1 MSASFDQPSSGKY
14 GLHVLVLV
22 KDSEDYAMV
31 AAEQLNAS
39 LDHCDVQ
46 IVFGLEG
53 ALEAAEQTCPETT
66 NCLVPTIILSAR
78 LGNVDNNIERLSAH
92 EQFANSGF
100 VLLTDQR
107 THSDTWKAIHSGKLV
122 SIIACPWTAPTLI
135 EQVDAS
141 VDRWLLKWMPNAE
154 ITHALQADGVYDAP
168 RGGDLLYG
176 LDSPGEQMQQF
187 LLQGIEKILG
197 PRPRMIVPEG
207 VDLTKQGESVD
218 GVYLVLRGSVA
229 LHRSSQFG
237 DVLLHHATSGPLI
250 GLISL
255 ARQQR
260 ALFTSTTTTEAEIVR
275 LSLEQLEFVLQQSP
289 DTSANLA
296 VVAIQALTQ
305 RLVRAEYLHIEKN
318 ELAEQLERERETLQK
333 TLEELRATREQL
345 VEKTKYAMLGELSA
359 GIAHELNNPV
369 AALQRASQQIGDDLD
384 TILAA
389 TAELA
394 DAQGTLKRALNA
406 PPRSTAEERRLVR
419 QVMKQTKGDRDMAKR
434 LVAAEITDSIGIKA
448 LLKKDRSY
456 RRRHPL
462 RPEHSPMRVV
472 EAAAHIGRSVKN
484 SNVAARRIVDLVSSL
499 KAYARPDS
507 APIGDINVHE
517 NIEDTLRLTAHRLR
531 SVEIERAYGDI
542 PLIRCYPARLEQVWT
557 NLLVNASEAI
567 EAEDEKLAEQADPT
581 STDAIV
587 LPARGH
593 AKPTIRVETSQ
604 PDPEHIRVTVI
615 DNGPGIAAD
624 NIEHIIEP
632 HFTTKGGQV
641 RYGLGMGMS
650 ITHSIVDDHDG
661 VLTIESEPGR
671 TAISVTLPVAG
682 PKEDETDAGD
692 NPVP

>member
-1 MSASFDQPSSGKY
+1 MSITNSTASADKY

-22 KDSEDYAMV
+22 AGSNDYALE
-31 AAEQLNAS
+31 AAEQLNAGI
-39 LDHCDVQ
+39 DHCDVQ
-46 IVFGLEG
+46 VVMGVEG
-53 ALEAAEQTCPETT
+53 ALRTAERTCPGTAE
-66 NCLVPTIILSAR
+66 CLVPTIVLSAE
-78 LGNVDNNIERLSAH
+78 LGRVDDIVEELSAH
-92 EQFANSGF
+92 ERFGKSGF
-100 VLLTDQR
+100 VLLTNRR
-107 THSDTWKAIHSGKLV
+107 THDDTWKALHRGKLV
-122 SIIACPWTAPTLI
+122 SIIACPWTASTLI

-141 VDRWLLKWMPNAE
+141 VDRWLIKWMPDAE

-176 LDSPGEQMQQF
+176 LDSPGEQMQMF

-197 PRPRMIVPEG
+197 PRPRMLVPEG
-207 VDLTKQGESVD
+207 VDLTRQGESVD
-218 GVYLVLRGSVA
+218 AVYLVLRGSVA

-260 ALFTSTTTTEAEIVR
+260 ALFTSTTTTDAEVVR
-275 LSLEQLEFVLQQSP
+275 LSLEQLEYVLQQSP

-318 ELAEQLERERETLQK
+318 ELAEQLERERETLEK

-369 AALQRASQQIGDDLD
+369 AALQRATQQIGDDLD

-394 DAQGTLKRALNA
+394 DAQGTLGRTINA
-406 PPRSTAEERRLVR
+406 PPRSTSEERRLVR
-419 QVMKQTKGDRDMAKR
+419 NVMRYTKEDRDIAKR
-434 LVAAEITDSIGIKA
+434 LVAAEITDEVSIKA
-448 LLKKDRSY
+448 ILKKDRSY

-462 RPEHSPMRVV
+462 RPEHSPMKVI
-472 EAAAHIGRSVKN
+472 EAAAHIGRAVKN

-499 KAYARPDS
+499 RAYARPDS
-507 APIGDINVHE
+507 APVDDIDIHE
-517 NIEDTLRLTAHRLR
+517 SIEDTLRLTAHRLR
-531 SVEIERAYGDI
+531 SVEIERAYGNL
-542 PLIRCYPARLEQVWT
+542 PHIRCYPARLEQVWT
-557 NLLVNASEAI
+557 NLLINASEAI
-567 EAEDEKLAEQADPT
+567 EAEDEELANDPDPV
-581 STDAIV
+581 STDAIR
-587 LPARGH
+587 LPARG
-593 AKPTIRVETSQ
+593 AVPPKIRVETSQ
-604 PDPEHIRVTVI
+604 PDDSHICVTVV
-615 DNGPGIAAD
+615 DNGPGIAPED
-624 NIEHIIEP
+624 IDHIVEP

-650 ITHSIVDDHDG
+650 ITHSIIDDHDG
-661 VLTIESEPGR
+661 TLRIESKPGR
-671 TAISVTLPVAG
+671 TAISAILPIAG
-682 PKEDETDAGD
+682 PEDTPMDEESY
-692 NPVP
+692 